1 MDQSERSPDDLP
13 PPRSLTERLK
23 AEANGHLPAAE
34 ELTPSLMAR
43 RFAPDAPAVP
53 PDARLDV
60 QAPQSPM
67 FGLPAREPW
76 GMRTLIAVLILVALV
91 PSVTLGA
98 MVGLGMIATP
108 WATTA
113 PPHDGRPSAL
123 EQASVTATLAP
134 ATILPKQDVEV
145 PVVALTAP
153 ATLEAEAGKE
163 IAFPVA
169 LDGTDALPARSI
181 MTVSGLP
188 AGSTFSAGRPY
199 GQTEWSLR
207 ADEIGDLNLALPDTA
222 SGVAK
227 LKLGLV
233 TPDGRIIASTDTALT
248 IAADPKSALVLR
260 PQESALIA
268 DLIAHGNKMVD
279 VGYFPGARAYFQ
291 RAAEAGSGEAA
302 LALGLTYDP
311 GFIEKIG
318 AQGIKPEPEQ
328 AQAWYERAAA
338 LGAQGAEAKL
348 AELKVAAKA
357 ADADSDPPPVI
368 AGVQPASLES
378 VGPEQTSPAEP
389 AAGMPVAVTP
399 SAGGP
404 VGGPPAGG
412 PPAPE
417 WVELTVS
424 ANVRESPSS
433 NATTVRVMEG
443 GTKLHEI
450 GRKGGWVQ
458 VTNPATAE
466 TGWVYSRYVASAAQ

>member
-1 MDQSERSPDDLP
+1 MDQSERSPDEFSR
-13 PPRSLTERLK
+13 PRSLTERLK
-23 AEANGHLPAAE
+23 AEANGHLPPTD

-43 RFAPDAPAVP
+43 RFAPDSAAPL
-53 PDARLDV
+53 PDDSRLDEHA
-60 QAPQSPM
+60 APGAPM
-67 FGLPAREPW
+67 FGAPARDGW

-91 PSVTLGA
+91 PSALLGVL
-98 MVGLGMIATP
+98 VGLGIIATP
-108 WATTA
+108 WTTKA
-113 PPHDGRPSAL
+113 PPHDGAPSAV

-145 PVVALTAP
+145 PAVALTAP
-153 ATLEAEAGKE
+153 ATLAAEAGK
-163 IAFPVA
+163 AVPFPIA
-169 LDGTDALPARSI
+169 LDGTDALPPRSI
-181 MTVSGLP
+181 ITVSGLP

-207 ADEIGDLNLALPDTA
+207 PDEIGDLTLALPDTA

-227 LKLGLV
+227 LELGLV
-233 TPDGRIIASTDTALT
+233 APDGRIIASTDTSLT

-311 GFIEKIG
+311 DFIEKIG
-318 AQGIKPEPEQ
+318 AQGIKPEPDQ

-338 LGAQGAEAKL
+338 LGARGAESKL
-348 AELKVAAKA
+348 AELKVAVKA
-357 ADADSDPPPVI
+357 ADANDSDPPPVI
-368 AGVQPASLES
+368 AGAQPASLES
-378 VGPEQTSPAEP
+378 AAPEPTRSAEP
-389 AAGMPVAVTP
+389 ATGSPGT
-399 SAGGP
+399 S
-404 VGGPPAGG
+404 GPPAGG

-417 WVELTVS
+417 WVKLTMS

-450 GRKGGWVQ
+450 GRKDGWVQ

-466 TGWVYSRYVASAAQ
+466 TGWVYSRYVASAGQ